1 MSIPPIGER
10 INPMD
15 VVTGWRVNGGQA
27 KGKKLGHPASAFMTN
42 QGVLD
47 THTLDDGGRG
57 SGKEKEEK
65 KIGTIIRTAREKT
78 AKRRNK
84 ELHEH
89 THKRKKNKGER
100 SQCETVP

>member
-42 QGVLD
+42 QGLLD
-47 THTLDDGGRG
+47 THTHSMMAAG
-57 SGKEKEEK
+57 EVEK
-65 KIGTIIRTAREKT
+65 KKKKKKSEQSSERHERRRPKRGIRSFTNT
-78 AKRRNK
+78 
-84 ELHEH
+84 H
-89 THKRKKNKGER
+89 TKGKNKGER